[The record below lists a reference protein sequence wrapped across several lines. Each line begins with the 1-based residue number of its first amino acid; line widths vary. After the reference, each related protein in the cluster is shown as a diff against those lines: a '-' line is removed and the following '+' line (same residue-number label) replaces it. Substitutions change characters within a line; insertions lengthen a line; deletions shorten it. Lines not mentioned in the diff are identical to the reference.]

1 MAIMELNMTQEL
13 ADIYQE
19 PLFLVF
25 LYLREEY
32 DNLDPSIIL
41 QTLMGYRAGPKMGG
55 LLA

>member
-1 MAIMELNMTQEL
+1 MELNMTQEL